1 MNEYVRSQMEFE
13 EIMNV
18 DSDYFSATSSKLNS
32 DKYNSSLEM
41 EEILSSTK
49 LDEQRASQYV
59 R

>member
-1 MNEYVRSQMEFE
+1 MEFE